1 MKIINLILFL
11 LVTVQINAQDILSLK
26 ERARV
31 IEEIQKDRF
40 DNLLPKLMEET
51 GIDMWVIITRE
62 YNEDPIIKTLL
73 PPTWLNARR
82 RTILAFYYDKDQKNL
97 EKVAIARYSFGK
109 NIPSIWNKDEE
120 PDQMKAL
127 VKFIEEKNP
136 NKIGLNYSDHFAL
149 ADGIVKT
156 DYELL
161 LDNMSNSLSKKVV
174 SAEELAVRWIE
185 TRTEKEMTIYDQ
197 LVEITHGIINEAFST
212 KVITPG
218 VTTTND
224 VVWWMRE
231 KVKKLGL
238 KTWFHP
244 TIDVQRNE
252 VSDLYAFDGESKFDI
267 ILPGDLI
274 HCDFGISY
282 LTLNTDCQEL
292 AYVLKPD
299 ETEAPEY
306 LVKALDEGN
315 RVQDI
320 FTDLFEHKKTGNQIL
335 KEALD
340 QGRNEG
346 FRPQIYTHPLGTFGH
361 SAGTTLGMWDSQGGV
376 PFTGDFPM
384 NYNTVYAIELN
395 TKVFIEEWNKD
406 IRVMLEEAGVFEET
420 GFRYVNGRQTELILV
435 GSKRNHLGN

>member
-82 RTILAFYYDKDQKNL
+82 RTILAFYYDKEEKNL

-185 TRTEKEMTIYDQ
+185 TRTEKEMIIYDQ

-299 ETEAPEY
+299 ETEAPDY
-306 LVKALDEGN
+306 LVKALEEGN
-315 RVQDI
+315 EYKTYLLTYLSTRKLEI
-320 FTDLFEHKKTGNQIL
+320 RYLKKL
-335 KEALD
+335 
-340 QGRNEG
+340 
-346 FRPQIYTHPLGTFGH
+346 
-361 SAGTTLGMWDSQGGV
+361 
-376 PFTGDFPM
+376 
-384 NYNTVYAIELN
+384 
-395 TKVFIEEWNKD
+395 
-406 IRVMLEEAGVFEET
+406 
-420 GFRYVNGRQTELILV
+420 
-435 GSKRNHLGN
+435 